1 MERTIEHTLNIFF
14 IIFLILITL
23 KDIKEKI
30 IPNFFTLGIIFL
42 GILKIIFAD
51 GDFEKSLLGLGIYPV
66 LFIFLYGY
74 VSDFFKKEVIGFG
87 DIKLMGAIG
96 FYLEYSGIYNLILLH
111 NFIFILGFIFVTPLI
126 ILKKYKKE
134 KEIPF
139 APFIC
144 IGSVVFGVIVIL

>member
-1 MERTIEHTLNIFF
+1 MDRIIEHIFDIFF
-14 IIFLILITL
+14 VIFLILITL

-96 FYLEYSGIYNLILLH
+96 FYLGYSGIYNLILLH
-111 NFIFILGFIFVTPLI
+111 NLIFILGFIFVTPLI